1 VQSGNIVKQLASWPC
16 SKVRRARGFSLVEML
31 IATVIL
37 LVGLVGIAQ
46 LVPASILINQ
56 KGRLNSTSLVFAQR
70 ELDQMLA
77 HRLTDTSFQEANGV
91 FCAGSFC
98 SLGDAST
105 PGAVQGNSVLWLFN
119 TQPMID
125 FSGAPV
131 DDFSFTYQD
140 VNDPFGVTYDVRWA
154 VVTTVNGSAITGK
167 RFFVGVR
174 QLNGPNFVLPV
185 TLDAMVEQ

>member
-1 VQSGNIVKQLASWPC
+1 
-16 SKVRRARGFSLVEML
+16 ML

-77 HRLTDTSFQEANGV
+77 HRLTDTSFQEANGCFAPV
-91 FCAGSFC
+91 RFAA
-98 SLGDAST
+98 LAMVRQ
-105 PGAVQGNSVLWLFN
+105 PGAVQGNNVLWLFN

-125 FSGAPV
+125 FSGAP
-131 DDFSFTYQD
+131 S
-140 VNDPFGVTYDVRWA
+140 
-154 VVTTVNGSAITGK
+154 
-167 RFFVGVR
+167 
-174 QLNGPNFVLPV
+174 
-185 TLDAMVEQ
+185 

>member
-1 VQSGNIVKQLASWPC
+1 MKQIARGPC
-16 SKVRRARGFSLVEML
+16 RRGKRARGFSLVEML
-31 IATVIL
+31 MATVIL

-77 HRLTDTSFQEANGV
+77 HKLTDTSFQEANGV
-91 FCAGSFC
+91 FCVGSFC
-98 SLGDAST
+98 SLGDSST
-105 PGAVQGNSVLWLFN
+105 PGAVQGNNILWLFN

-131 DDFSFTYQD
+131 DNFSFTYQD
-140 VNDPFGVTYDVRWA
+140 LNDPFAVTYDVRWA
-154 VVTTVNGSAITGK
+154 VVTTVNGSSITGK

-174 QLNGPNFVLPV
+174 QLNGPSFVLPV

>member
-1 VQSGNIVKQLASWPC
+1 MKRIATRQ
-16 SKVRRARGFSLVEML
+16 RRRAKSARGFSLVELL

-56 KGRLNSTSLVFAQR
+56 KGRLDSTSLVFAQR
-70 ELDQMLA
+70 ELDQMVG
-77 HRLTDTSFQEANGV
+77 HPLTDTSFTEANNV
-91 FCAGSFC
+91 LCAGAFC

-105 PGAVQGNSVLWLFN
+105 PGAVQGNNVIWVNNRPF
-119 TQPMID
+119 ID

-131 DDFSFTYQD
+131 DNFSFTYAD
-140 VNDPFGVTYDVRWA
+140 LNDPFAVTYDVRWA
-154 VVTTVNGSAITGK
+154 VVTTVNGTSITGK

-174 QLNGPNFVLPV
+174 QLNGSNFVPAV

>member
-1 VQSGNIVKQLASWPC
+1 MTKQFASRPYRKGK
-16 SKVRRARGFSLVEML
+16 SARGFSLVEML

-56 KGRLNSTSLVFAQR
+56 RGRLDSTSLVFAQR

-77 HRLTDTSFQEANGV
+77 HRLTDTSFLEANGAL
-91 FCAGSFC
+91 CSGAFC

-105 PGAVQGNSVLWLFN
+105 PGAVQGNSVLWLFGYK
-119 TQPMID
+119 PLID

-131 DDFSFTYQD
+131 ADFSFTYTD
-140 VNDPFGVTYDVRWA
+140 PNDPFAVTYEVRWA
-154 VVTTVNGSAITGK
+154 VVTTVNGTSITGK

-174 QLNGPNFVLPV
+174 QLNGSNFVPPV

>member
-1 VQSGNIVKQLASWPC
+1 VQLGNSNRRL
-16 SKVRRARGFSLVEML
+16 RRAGKSSRGFSLVELL

-56 KGRLNSTSLVFAQR
+56 RGRLDSTSLVFAQR
-70 ELDQMLA
+70 EMDQMLV
-77 HRLTDTSFQEANGV
+77 HPLTDTSFLEANGA
-91 FCAGSFC
+91 FCPGGFC
-98 SLGDAST
+98 SLGDGSA
-105 PGAVQGNSVLWLFN
+105 PGTVEGNNVVWVNNRPF
-119 TQPMID
+119 ID

-131 DDFSFTYQD
+131 DNFSFTYTD
-140 VNDPFGVTYDVRWA
+140 PNDPFAVSYDVRWA
-154 VVTTVNGSAITGK
+154 VVTTVNGTSITGK

-174 QLNGPNFVLPV
+174 QLNGSNFVPAV

>member
-1 VQSGNIVKQLASWPC
+1 VDVFYLGNPAIADLGFRAIVLLPSGTVQVWRAEWAGHGRGSVKVQSGNIMKQVASWPS
-16 SKVRRARGFSLVEML
+16 SKVKRARGFSLVEML

-105 PGAVQGNSVLWLFN
+105 PGPCKEITFC
-119 TQPMID
+119 
-125 FSGAPV
+125 
-131 DDFSFTYQD
+131 
-140 VNDPFGVTYDVRWA
+140 
-154 VVTTVNGSAITGK
+154 GSST
-167 RFFVGVR
+167 RSR
-174 QLNGPNFVLPV
+174 
-185 TLDAMVEQ
+185 

>member
-1 VQSGNIVKQLASWPC
+1 MIRTTPIR
-16 SKVRRARGFSLVEML
+16 VRRRANYARGFSLVEML

-56 KGRLNSTSLVFAQR
+56 KGRLDSSSLVFAQR

-77 HRLTDTSFQEANGV
+77 HNMTDTSFFEANGAL
-91 FCAGSFC
+91 CAAFC

-105 PGAVQGNSVLWLFN
+105 PGTPQGNGIIWVN
-119 TQPMID
+119 NRPYID

-131 DDFSFTYQD
+131 DNFSFTWAD
-140 VNDPFGVTYDVRWA
+140 PNDPFGIVYDVRWA
-154 VVTTVNGSAITGK
+154 VVTTLSGSSITGK
-167 RFFVGVR
+167 RFIVGVR
-174 QLNGPNFVLPV
+174 QLNAPNFIPAV
-185 TLDAMVEQ
+185 TVDAAVEQ

>member
-1 VQSGNIVKQLASWPC
+1 MKKPIAL
-16 SKVRRARGFSLVEML
+16 RRGRRGANSRGFSLVELL

-56 KGRLNSTSLVFAQR
+56 KGRLDSTSLVFAQR
-70 ELDQMLA
+70 ELDQMIGQP
-77 HRLTDTSFQEANGV
+77 LTATSFLEANGAL
-91 FCAGSFC
+91 CAAFC
-98 SLGDAST
+98 SLGDAAS
-105 PGAVQGNSVLWLFN
+105 PGNAEGNNVIWVYNRPF
-119 TQPMID
+119 ID

-131 DDFSFTYQD
+131 DNFSFTYTD
-140 VNDPFGVTYDVRWA
+140 PNDPFAVTYDVRWA
-154 VVTTVNGSAITGK
+154 VVTTVHGSSITGK

-174 QLNGPNFVLPV
+174 QLNASNFIPAV

>member
-1 VQSGNIVKQLASWPC
+1 MKQIASRPC
-16 SKVRRARGFSLVEML
+16 RRGKRARGFSLVELL

-37 LVGLVGIAQ
+37 LIGLVGIAQ

-56 KGRLNSTSLVFAQR
+56 KGRLDSTSLVFAQR
-70 ELDQMLA
+70 ELDQMLG
-77 HRLTDTSFQEANGV
+77 HKLTDASFLAPNGAVYTS
-91 FCAGSFC
+91 CC

-105 PGAVQGNSVLWLFN
+105 PGAVQGNNVQWLFN
-119 TQPMID
+119 YRPLID

-131 DDFSFTYQD
+131 DNFSFTYTD
-140 VNDPFGVTYDVRWA
+140 PNDPFAVTYDVRWA
-154 VVTTVNGSAITGK
+154 VVTTVNGSSITGK

-174 QLNGPNFVLPV
+174 QLGGSTFVPAV

>member
-1 VQSGNIVKQLASWPC
+1 MKQVASWPS
-16 SKVRRARGFSLVEML
+16 SKVKRARGFSLVEML

-105 PGAVQGNSVLWLFN
+105 PGAVQGNNVLWLFN

-174 QLNGPNFVLPV
+174 QLNGSNFVLPV

>member
-1 VQSGNIVKQLASWPC
+1 MRRGGMTKQLHNRPHQRA
-16 SKVRRARGFSLVEML
+16 KRARGFSLVEML

-56 KGRLNSTSLVFAQR
+56 KGRLDSTSLVFAQR
-70 ELDQMLA
+70 EMDQMIGQP
-77 HRLTDTSFQEANGV
+77 LTATSFLEANGAL
-91 FCAGSFC
+91 CAAFC
-98 SLGDAST
+98 SLGDASS
-105 PGAVQGNSVLWLFN
+105 PGTVEGNNLIWVNNRPF
-119 TQPMID
+119 ID

-131 DDFSFTYQD
+131 DNFSFTYTD
-140 VNDPFGVTYDVRWA
+140 PNDPFAVTYDVRWA
-154 VVTTVNGSAITGK
+154 VVTTVNGTSISGK

-174 QLNGPNFVLPV
+174 QFNGSNFVPAV

>member
-1 VQSGNIVKQLASWPC
+1 MNRKMPIRP
-16 SKVRRARGFSLVEML
+16 RRRENTSRGFSLIEML

-56 KGRLNSTSLVFAQR
+56 KGRMDSTSLVFAQL

-77 HRLTDTSFQEANGV
+77 HKLNDTSFQESNGA
-91 FCAGSFC
+91 FCASFC
-98 SLGDAST
+98 SLGDGST
-105 PGAVQGNSVLWLFN
+105 NGTAQGNTVLWVYNRPL
-119 TQPMID
+119 ID

-131 DDFSFTYQD
+131 DNFSFIYFD
-140 VNDPFGVTYDVRWA
+140 LNDPFRVTYDVRWA
-154 VVTTVNGSAITGK
+154 VVPTVNTTTGAITGK

-174 QLNGPNFVLPV
+174 QLGGSGFVPAV
-185 TLDAMVEQ
+185 TLDAMVEK

>member
-1 VQSGNIVKQLASWPC
+1 MTKQIASRPCRKVK
-16 SKVRRARGFSLVEML
+16 RARGFSLVEML

-56 KGRLNSTSLVFAQR
+56 RGRLDSTSLVFAQR

-77 HRLTDTSFQEANGV
+77 HKLTDTSFFEANGA
-91 FCAGSFC
+91 FCPGGFC
-98 SLGDAST
+98 SLGDASA
-105 PGAVQGNSVLWLFN
+105 PGTVQGNNVIWVSNRPF
-119 TQPMID
+119 ID
-125 FSGAPV
+125 FSGAPI
-131 DDFSFTYQD
+131 DTFNFTYVD
-140 VNDPFGVTYDVRWA
+140 PNDPFAVTYDVRWA
-154 VVTTVNGSAITGK
+154 VVTTINGSSITGK

-174 QLNGPNFVLPV
+174 QLNTSNFVPAV